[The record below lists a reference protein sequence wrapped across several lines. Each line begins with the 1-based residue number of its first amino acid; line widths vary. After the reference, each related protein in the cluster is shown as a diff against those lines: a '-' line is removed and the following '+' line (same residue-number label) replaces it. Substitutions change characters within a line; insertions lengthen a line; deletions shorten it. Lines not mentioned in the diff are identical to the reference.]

1 MLELLGVIEAMES
14 MLEYLG
20 SWDFWFYTLWLSTAV
35 GFGLCMG
42 VRFFFILDSILD
54 SLSKLRFKKDK
65 Q

>member
-1 MLELLGVIEAMES
+1 MDYIN
-14 MLEYLG
+14 

-42 VRFFFILDSILD
+42 VWLFFILDSILD

>member
-1 MLELLGVIEAMES
+1 MDYIN
-14 MLEYLG
+14 

-42 VRFFFILDSILD
+42 VWFFFILDSILD